1 MEQHIFKLLLIKKGA
16 ALKEKSLFQMQ
27 HMSICNK
34 VFKLTKM

>member
-16 ALKEKSLFQMQ
+16 ALKELIFQMQ